1 MYTVHQ
7 AKTNLS
13 KILKKVENGEEVI
26 IARGDKPVAKIVP
39 LEKRVNRKAGT
50 MKGMLSWE
58 PGAFDPLSPEE
69 LKEWGIE

>member
-13 KILKKVENGEEVI
+13 KILKKVEKGEEVI
-26 IARGDKPVAKIVP
+26 IARGDEPIAKIVP
-39 LEKRVNRKAGT
+39 LDKPIRKAGT
-50 MKGMLSWE
+50 MKGILTWE